1 MVIGRDIIPVHFINT
16 YIQFPATGGG
26 GATGNELIQM
36 ATSPSG
42 NYISGSTGQALEFG
56 FQNPS
61 ITPTGSNMVTNNF
74 TDGNTATL
82 ISALGDEIEMYS
94 ESIGADF
101 EATLGYGTETSPERT
116 TQHVPFST
124 AELQTSYNI
133 SGTADFEFLI
143 GGYIRGWD
151 DASTANNA
159 GVSSPAWT
167 IDSAALISSSI
178 SNGCGLSLINTNDGR
193 RTTQDNR
200 FSTNARGIY
209 TTGSASTNLKKL
221 VLTLGGGRGSFTFPA
236 AGDTFTLRVK
246 ADGTISGA
254 AQTQR
259 IHDIKVTWV

>member
-1 MVIGRDIIPVHFINT
+1 MVIGRDIIPIHFINT

-26 GATGNELIQM
+26 GASGSEIIQM

-56 FQNPS
+56 FHNPT
-61 ITPTGSNMVTNNF
+61 ITPTGSNMVSNNF
-74 TDGNTATL
+74 TDGNTTTL
-82 ISALGDEIEMYS
+82 INALGEEIEMYE
-94 ESIGADF
+94 ESAEVDL
-101 EATLGYGTETSPERT
+101 ASTLGYGTETSPERT

-124 AELQTSYNI
+124 AELQNSFNI

-178 SNGCGLSLINTNDGR
+178 SNGCALNLNNTNDSR

-209 TTGSASTNLKKL
+209 SAGTVSTNLKKL
-221 VLTLGGGRGSFTFPA
+221 VLGLGGGRGSFTFPA

-246 ADGTISGA
+246 ADGTMSGV